1 MKKLLF
7 GVFTMLFSTVMYGQ
21 DLPKIVPPSP
31 TVYELGK
38 YGEIHT
44 GYFTGTIQPNIPL
57 MSYKTNN
64 LNMPISLNYR
74 SNGIKVDQLTS
85 NVGLG
90 WSLNI
95 GGVISRVVKGQP
107 DEERNILLP
116 YNVAKGN
123 TLSSEAIDYYFSM
136 VKDGEQYDSEIDIF
150 NFNFL
155 GRSGRFVLDKNNNPV
170 LLSPIGIQIV
180 PSANFNEF
188 KVIDEHGVHYYFNE
202 IETSKFRSHGNGH
215 DIWSDINK
223 TAWYL
228 TKIAHPNKDEIYL
241 HYKRINYTYDLGKS
255 QSYTV
260 TLPQLGCINIGYSSA
275 KSIPITNRGEY
286 NTVFLDKI
294 TSNNESYGKIK
305 LNYLGQHDTQVN
317 YSIKQIIYYD
327 KNDSIIKNIEL
338 EYLITQNHRTF
349 LKSVDL
355 KKLGKKYKFEYINP
369 TLFPERLSYS
379 QDHWG
384 YYNGKYN
391 ASFFPNPSI
400 TRSVTIEA
408 LKNHNIGANKEPD
421 ANYAQYGLLK
431 KVIYPTKGFTSF
443 KYEGN
448 SYYGIQTTN
457 PIEVNSRLD
466 INTSSNED
474 SKTVKQKLLDI
485 KVNQNLYLNNKSIQ
499 YKTDSPY
506 CFGEIFH
513 NTKAHIRILNL
524 TTNKYVVI
532 QNQTVSGNHN
542 IGTTLSFSPK
552 QMYPRAFVNL
562 KANNTYKISLSVT
575 ASCLKSHLF
584 YKYLKGES
592 KQTFTNIPTGGL
604 RIKKIITNN
613 NVDPQ
618 NIKRIYY
625 GTKDNLYNSSAIKGI
640 LPKYDKLHINRTP
653 CPGDGYNDVPN
664 DYKDIIKYVISSSS
678 IKNLF
683 YSDDVSNTSYKNVT
697 ISYGGDEFENGGDEF
712 EYLTSPGSFGILVY
726 GNHIEGSGRN
736 NINWD
741 NGLLK
746 KQVTFKKKGNEFVDL
761 LIKENSYI
769 KDQRINNIIYGFTIR
784 KKFNLLTYHPSPSL
798 LNIENLDIMKNYF
811 HTNWSYLTTTI
822 LTQYD
827 NNGLNPIKTTTNYF
841 YDNINHLQQTRIEKA
856 NSKGEVLTSVTK
868 YAHDVDDLRLISENR
883 IAEPIEMKT
892 FKGDD
897 QISHQK
903 TIYDNNHNNNNQL
916 YLPKTIQT
924 SKGTA
929 PLEDRII
936 YHRYDDKGNP
946 VEVSKKD
953 GTHVVYIWGYNH
965 SQPIAKIENASYF
978 DVQNQVSNLQTLSNN
993 DNDRTIDTKNSLGNV
1008 IAYNGKEGKLREAL
1022 QGLRNALP
1030 NAQVTTYTY
1039 DPLIGVTSMTDPGGE
1054 TIYYTYDTF
1063 NRLEFVKD
1071 ADGNILSNNQYN
1083 YKN

>member
-7 GVFTMLFSTVMYGQ
+7 GVFTMLFSTIMYGQ

-64 LNMPISLNYR
+64 LNMPVSLNYR

-107 DEERNILLP
+107 DEERNKLLP
-116 YNVAKGN
+116 YNVATGN

-136 VKDGEQYDSEIDIF
+136 VKDGEQYDSEVDIF

-170 LLSPIGIQIV
+170 LLSPTGIQIV

-228 TKIAHPNKDEIYL
+228 TKIAHPNKGEIYL

-260 TLPQLGCINIGYSSA
+260 TLPQLGCINIGYSST

-305 LNYLGQHDTQVN
+305 LNYSGQHDTQVN

-349 LKSVDL
+349 LKSVDF
-355 KKLGKKYKFEYINP
+355 KKQGKKYKLEYINP

-391 ASFFPNPSI
+391 LSFFPNPSI
-400 TRSVTIEA
+400 TPSVTIEA

-431 KVIYPTKGFTSF
+431 KIIYPTKGFTSF

-448 SYYGIQTTN
+448 SYYGMKTTN

-474 SKTVKQKLLDI
+474 SKTVEQKLLDI

-513 NTKAHIRILNL
+513 HTKAHIRILNL
-524 TTNKYVVI
+524 TTNKHVVI

-542 IGTTLSFSPK
+542 IGTTLSFSPR
-552 QMYPRAFVNL
+552 QMYPNAFVSL

-584 YKYLKGES
+584 YKYLKGGY
-592 KQTFTNIPTGGL
+592 KQIFTNIPTGGL

-653 CPGDGYNDVPN
+653 CPDDVDGY
-664 DYKDIIKYVISSSS
+664 KDFIKYVISSSS

-726 GNHIEGSGRN
+726 GNHIEGSVRN

-784 KKFNLLTYHPSPSL
+784 KKFNLLTYYRSPSL

-811 HTNWSYLTTTI
+811 HANWSYLTNAI

-827 NNGLNPIKTTTNYF
+827 NNGLNPITKITNYF
-841 YDNINHLQQTRIEKA
+841 YDNINHLQQTRIETT
-856 NSKGEVLTSVTK
+856 NSKGEVLKSVTK

-883 IAEPIEMKT
+883 IAEPIEIKT

-897 QISHQK
+897 QISYQK
-903 TIYDNNHNNNNQL
+903 TIYDDNHNTNDQL
-916 YLPKTIQT
+916 YLPETIQT

-929 PLEDRII
+929 PLEDRIV
-936 YHRYDDKGNP
+936 YHKYDDKGNP
-946 VEVSKKD
+946 VEISKKD
-953 GTHVVYIWGYNH
+953 GTKIYYVWGYH
-965 SQPIAKIENASYF
+965 KTQPIAKIEGYTDAQITAVQTKIKTAVTASNS
-978 DVQNQVSNLQTLSNN
+978 DTSRCLDSDNCNEKVLRDKLTL
-993 DNDRTIDTKNSLGNV
+993 
-1008 IAYNGKEGKLREAL
+1008 
-1022 QGLRNALP
+1022 LRNSFTST
-1030 NAQVTTYTY
+1030 NTQVTTYTY
-1039 DPLIGVTSMTDPGGE
+1039 DPLIGVTSMTDPKGY
-1054 TIYYTYDTF
+1054 TIYYEYDEF
-1063 NRLEFVKD
+1063 NRLKQVKD